1 MMPLEQILSTLHS
14 KQSYFAQKYRVKNFA
29 VFGSYARGEATDC
42 SDIDI
47 MVEFTKAPGIE
58 FIDLAVELEKLLNH
72 KVDLVSR
79 NGIKDSYF
87 GFITDDLKYA

>member
-1 MMPLEQILSTLHS
+1 MSLEQILSTLHS
-14 KQSYFAQKYRVKNFA
+14 KQNYFAQKYRVKSFA
-29 VFGSYARGEATDC
+29 VFGSYARGEATDS

-58 FIDLAVELEKLLNH
+58 FIDLAGELEKLLNH

-87 GFITDDLKYA
+87 GFITNDLKYA